1 MKKILLVILLLVLA
15 GAPFLPG
22 LKAGFTNWDDNLILT
37 GNSLVKELSFE
48 NAGAIFSRSFVGTY
62 IPLTVFSYALE
73 YKAFGLNPF
82 VYHLDNLL
90 LHLLNVLL
98 VFWLFSLLG
107 QKPAIAFLAALL
119 WAVNPLRVES
129 VVWVTERKDVLYGFF
144 LLSSM
149 AAYIRWKRSGR
160 LGFYLLSLGLF
171 FLSCLAKGAAVIL
184 PLLLLALD
192 YFCLEPAIRW
202 RDLFNKA
209 AFLAGSAVFA
219 VIGIFSQAGGDFG
232 ARDEQWRALDK
243 LFIICHNVLFYLYK
257 TIWPANLSVYY
268 SYPKNH
274 TGWLPW
280 TYLVSPLL
288 LAGLIWAVWR
298 AAKKWGRKLLFPA
311 AFFILALLPV
321 LQIKTMMGGAV
332 VAERYSYIPSIPLF
346 LLLSLAAGRLWHKNA
361 RSLRILIICVFSLA
375 YLLQGYLTWNRTQV
389 WHDSATLWSSL
400 IDHRPDMLFAYKKR
414 SQAYWESNRIAEA
427 LADYDQILRL
437 DPGNMQFRYQRALA
451 NGRLG
456 RLDLAVSDLDVVIA
470 GEPERSEAYF
480 NRGYAYKQSGRQDQA
495 LADFSRALE
504 IDPGILNAYMNR
516 AEIYSLQRKY
526 QMALEDYDAA
536 LKLSPA
542 NGRIHWKKGEV
553 FEALGQGASAV
564 IEFEKAAELGYNN

>member
-1 MKKILLVILLLVLA
+1 MKRALPVIMLLVLA

-73 YKAFGLNPF
+73 FKAFGLNPF

-107 QKPAIAFLAALL
+107 QKPATAFLAALL

-144 LLSSM
+144 LLSSLI
-149 AAYIRWKRSGR
+149 AYIKWKRSER
-160 LGFYLLSLGLF
+160 NRFYLLSLGLF
-171 FLSCLAKGAAVIL
+171 FLSCLAKGAAVVL

-192 YFCLEPAIRW
+192 YFCLVPEIRW

-232 ARDEQWRALDK
+232 ARDEQWRLLDK
-243 LFIICHNVLFYLYK
+243 PFIICHNVLFYIHK
-257 TIWPANLSVYY
+257 TAWPWDLSIYY
-268 SYPKNH
+268 PYPKNQ

-280 TYLVSPLL
+280 AYLVSPLL
-288 LAGLIWAVWR
+288 LAGLIWAVWL
-298 AAKKWGRKLLFPA
+298 AAKKWGRELLFPA
-311 AFFILALLPV
+311 VFFLLALLPV

-346 LLLSLAAGRLWHKNA
+346 LMLGMAAGRLWHKNG
-361 RSLRILIICVFSLA
+361 RSLRILIICASGLA
-375 YLLQGYLTWNRTQV
+375 YLLQGYLTWNRTHV
-389 WHDSATLWSSL
+389 WQDSATLWSSL
-400 IDHRPDMLFAYKKR
+400 IDHRPDLLFAYKKR
-414 SQAYWESNRIAEA
+414 SQAYWESNRIDQA
-427 LADYDQILRL
+427 LADYDQIIRL
-437 DPGNMQFRYQRALA
+437 DPGNLQFRYQRALA

-470 GEPERSEAYF
+470 GEPERAEAYF
-480 NRGYAYKQSGRQDQA
+480 NRGYAYKLSGRQDQA

-516 AEIYSLQRKY
+516 AEIYVLQGKY
-526 QMALEDYDAA
+526 KKALDDYDAA
-536 LKLSPA
+536 LKISPA
-542 NGRIHWKKGEV
+542 YGRIYWKKGEV
-553 FEALGQGASAV
+553 LNALGQGKLAQ
-564 IEFEKAAELGYNN
+564 IEFGKAAELGYYN